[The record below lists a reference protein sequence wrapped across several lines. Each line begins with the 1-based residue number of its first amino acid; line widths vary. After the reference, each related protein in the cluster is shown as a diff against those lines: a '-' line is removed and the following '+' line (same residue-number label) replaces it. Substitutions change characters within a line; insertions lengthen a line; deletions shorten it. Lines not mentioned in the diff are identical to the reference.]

1 VHPII
6 ITTTT
11 TTTTTTKGL
20 TRMVKQVVG
29 ETRQANTC
37 REYRGNT
44 LRPEYRKFMYL
55 DYQRAVKSN

>member
-6 ITTTT
+6 II
-11 TTTTTTKGL
+11 TTTTTKGL

-29 ETRQANTC
+29 ETRQVDTC

-44 LRPEYRKFMYL
+44 LRPEHRKFMYL